1 MYESCPELQHDLG
14 SLGFAGCYV
23 GGCVGDQCLASNTSG
38 GVWFVWKTSGILNV
52 LVELAK

>member
-1 MYESCPELQHDLG
+1 MCESCPELQHDLG

>member
-1 MYESCPELQHDLG
+1 MKNKENNQAHEE
-14 SLGFAGCYV
+14 LGFAGCYV